1 MTVQQQQTAE
11 QADQA
16 QATPTAKQTQG
27 NGDPQ
32 TQGTGSRSQTQGNG
46 GKSERQSLAPRGER
60 TQESESLPTFI
71 PRADVLE
78 SKDGFRVVLDMPGA
92 DPQSLDITLEKHV
105 LAVSARSTPWQPEG
119 YQLVMAEYQDGNY
132 ARSFV
137 LSDQIDENRIE
148 AGFRDGVLRLN
159 LPKAPPAPAKK
170 IKVSAA

>member
-27 NGDPQ
+27 NG
-32 TQGTGSRSQTQGNG
+32 

-60 TQESESLPTFI
+60 THDSENLPTFI

>member
-27 NGDPQ
+27 NGGP
-32 TQGTGSRSQTQGNG
+32 QTQGNG

-60 TQESESLPTFI
+60 TQDSENLPTFI